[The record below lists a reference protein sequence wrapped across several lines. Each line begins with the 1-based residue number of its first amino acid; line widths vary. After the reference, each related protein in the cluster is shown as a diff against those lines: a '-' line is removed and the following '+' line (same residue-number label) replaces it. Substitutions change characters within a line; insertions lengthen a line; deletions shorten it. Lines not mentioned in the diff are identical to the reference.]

1 MRDVREESDVRRAV
15 DAAYVRWS
23 RADEAWEA
31 VTWALSRDPFAA
43 GPALNESGLV
53 RTFVFEGARAFYMPT
68 VRVVYVI
75 EPALVI
81 VRSALFEESAHLYA
95 GRA

>member
-1 MRDVREESDVRRAV
+1 MRDVREEPDVGRAV

-43 GPALNESGLV
+43 GPALSESGLV
-53 RTFVFEGARAFYMPT
+53 RAFVFEGARAFHMPT

-75 EPALVI
+75 KPTV
-81 VRSALFEESAHLYA
+81 VMVTSAAFEESVHLYA